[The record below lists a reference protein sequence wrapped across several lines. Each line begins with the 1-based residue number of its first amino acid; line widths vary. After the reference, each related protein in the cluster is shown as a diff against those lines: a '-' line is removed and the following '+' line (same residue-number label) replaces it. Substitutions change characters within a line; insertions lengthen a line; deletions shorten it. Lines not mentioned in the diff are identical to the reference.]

1 MFVAQALFH
10 HKITVWGG
18 DQRRA
23 LLHVDDMASC
33 YLDLLAADAE
43 AVAGKWN
50 VDCANMTVMEIAEA
64 VKKRTGADIEVQ
76 PIPPEPLPGQIP
88 IDRQTV
94 IAFPR
99 VRASVAFVRRPS
111 YRGHRSHQAGIR
123 NPSRFD
129 SFDP

>member
-33 YLDLLAADAE
+33 CLDLLAADAE

-50 VDCANMTVMEIAEA
+50 VDCANMMVTEIAEA

-76 PIPPEPLPGQIP
+76 PIPPEL
-88 IDRQTV
+88 
-94 IAFPR
+94 
-99 VRASVAFVRRPS
+99 
-111 YRGHRSHQAGIR
+111 
-123 NPSRFD
+123 
-129 SFDP
+129 